1 MSLQQRNQH
10 VVEAYEKFNI
20 SQWGKGTDRV
30 RIFFLI
36 IHCNIH
42 LSNLYAYLYKSFV
55 VNEMVIYNAFRILSR
70 M

>member
-20 SQWGKGTDRV
+20 SQWGKGIDRV

-36 IHCNIH
+36 TYQCN
-42 LSNLYAYLYKSFV
+42 LDVSKALFV
-55 VNEMVIYNAFRILSR
+55 LVFI
-70 M
+70 